1 MERVLRVGAS
11 VCDAGCAL
19 SELCARG
26 MCARGVRGM
35 RVQQVFA
42 RVERVWRG
50 VRAAGIVR
58 KKVCVRGLRAKL
70 GCRLEPGMFSPRHTR
85 FNLFLH
91 CVLVCKF
98 SMPRSVTSHL
108 SRDFP
113 IFPLP
118 QSLRHPIIHSYSL
131 HRPIHPPY

>member
-1 MERVLRVGAS
+1 MRVERVLRVGAS

-50 VRAAGIVR
+50 VRAAG
-58 KKVCVRGLRAKL
+58 KVCARGLCAKKFAFV
-70 GCRLEPGMFSPRHTR
+70 GCAQ
-85 FNLFLH
+85 N
-91 CVLVCKF
+91 
-98 SMPRSVTSHL
+98 
-108 SRDFP
+108 
-113 IFPLP
+113 
-118 QSLRHPIIHSYSL
+118 
-131 HRPIHPPY
+131 